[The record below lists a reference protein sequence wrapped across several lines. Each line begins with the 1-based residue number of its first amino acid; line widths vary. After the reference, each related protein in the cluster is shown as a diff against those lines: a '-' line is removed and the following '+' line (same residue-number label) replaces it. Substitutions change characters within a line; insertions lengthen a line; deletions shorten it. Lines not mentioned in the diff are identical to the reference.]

1 MRFFSYI
8 IVGIFLSTRAGSTYD
23 VNQLIRPDGTILHA
37 LFTPYDNVRQVLISL
52 INQEQASIKIASYFL
67 TDHAVAK
74 ALKKAHAR
82 NVSVTAIVDYSLITS
97 ARHNGVLYDLAQ
109 TIDLYIFRHMNRGL
123 MHNKFIVFEKNIHN
137 APLTWTGSYN
147 LTHSAQDYNFENV
160 IISNDLIIHAQY
172 QETFTKLLEQSV
184 LSTTIFTTIGY
195 QPATKLFTLHIP
207 PKPFNLCHIR
217 KPIINV
223 LHAWIA

>member
-1 MRFFSYI
+1 MRFLSYI
-8 IVGIFLSTRAGSTYD
+8 IIGIVLSTHAGSTYD

-82 NVSVTAIVDYSLITS
+82 NVSVTAIVDYSLIS
-97 ARHNGVLYDLAQ
+97 GARHSAVLYDLSQ
-109 TIDLYIFRHMNRGL
+109 TIDLYIFRHMDRGL

-137 APLTWTGSYN
+137 IPLTWTGSYN

-172 QETFTKLLEQSV
+172 QEIFTKLLEQSV
-184 LSTTIFTTIGY
+184 LSTTIFTAIGY
-195 QPATKLFTLHIP
+195 QPPTKLFTLHIA

-217 KPIINV
+217 KPIINA
-223 LHAWIA
+223 LHAWIE